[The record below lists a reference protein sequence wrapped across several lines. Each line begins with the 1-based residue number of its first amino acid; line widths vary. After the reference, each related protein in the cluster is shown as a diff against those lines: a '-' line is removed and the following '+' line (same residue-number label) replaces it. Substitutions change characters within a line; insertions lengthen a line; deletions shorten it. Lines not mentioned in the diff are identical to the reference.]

1 MVTGIIGRK
10 VGMTQVFAQDGTV
23 SPATVI
29 KAGPCVVVQ
38 AKAPATD
45 GYEAVQ
51 LGLVEEKPARLRKP
65 LAGHYQKAG
74 VPPTRVRRE
83 VKLAAG
89 AEALKAGDQVLVAG
103 VFNSGDRVDVIGIS
117 RGKGFQGVVRRH
129 HFRGGA
135 ATHGSMFHRA
145 PGSIGAS
152 SFPSRVVKG
161 MRAGGRMGGD
171 RVTVRNLKV
180 VQVDGDLGLVFEHT
194 CCEAGTA
201 VHAAGRRE
209 LDDVRAAVDLTAD
222 DAAAAFDAVT
232 EIFRARIPMCD
243 EIVVQRP
250 APVHVTA
257 GGRDR
262 LSRIDDARP
271 LHPSALH
278 GLAESQSVA
287 VLVAEVADRGE
298 AGAQG
303 LHTVHLG
310 FERVERPVVANLGQ
324 KLLLAAPIANQVN
337 VAVDQSGQDSF
348 VAKLDRRGSSRR
360 RHVTIANFDD
370 PAVVDDDRRRPGRRL
385 AGNSNQPAGM
395 DVGRCSECGGGSAR
409 SEGD

>member
-51 LGLVEEKPARLRKP
+51 LGLVEEKPARVRKP
-65 LAGHYQKAG
+65 LAGHYKKAG

-83 VKLAAG
+83 VKLASG
-89 AEALKAGDQVLVAG
+89 AEPLKAGDQVLVGG
-103 VFNSGDRVDVIGIS
+103 VFNNGDRVDVIGIS

-180 VQVDGDLGLVFEHT
+180 VQVDGENNLLVLH
-194 CCEAGTA
+194 GA
-201 VHAAGRRE
+201 VPGAPGGYVVIRKAIAAKKVSRAAGGEADEGGEGKEVSVALRVAYETQHPELRRQDGRHDRFE
-209 LDDVRAAVDLTAD
+209 RRRIRRPREDGSRSGRRWSRRMRRSDAARTRRRTVRSS
-222 DAAAAFDAVT
+222 AAAARSRT
-232 EIFRARIPMCD
+232 SRRARGGRRSVRAGLRCGARAARCSD
-243 EIVVQRP
+243 RSRAATNLRCRRRSASAQCRAALSQKLSDGAVIVVDKLETSDGKTKG
-250 APVHVTA
+250 TA
-257 GGRDR
+257 EMFRRLGRVGQGTGDR
-262 LSRIDDARP
+262 R
-271 LHPSALH
+271 
-278 GLAESQSVA
+278 
-287 VLVAEVADRGE
+287 E
-298 AGAQG
+298 AG
-303 LHTVHLG
+303 
-310 FERVERPVVANLGQ
+310 
-324 KLLLAAPIANQVN
+324 
-337 VAVDQSGQDSF
+337 
-348 VAKLDRRGSSRR
+348 
-360 RHVTIANFDD
+360 
-370 PAVVDDDRRRPGRRL
+370 
-385 AGNSNQPAGM
+385 
-395 DVGRCSECGGGSAR
+395 
-409 SEGD
+409 